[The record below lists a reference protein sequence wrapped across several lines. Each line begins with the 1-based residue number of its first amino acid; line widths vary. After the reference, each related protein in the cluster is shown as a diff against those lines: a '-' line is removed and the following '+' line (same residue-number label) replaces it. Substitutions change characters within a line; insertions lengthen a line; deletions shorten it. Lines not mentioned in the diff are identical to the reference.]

1 MTRFTMYKK
10 LCMAA
15 LAAVSALSKK
25 CVIHELGENG
35 FEVEEMQSATET
47 IYATLL
53 SFYHPNKKS
62 LKYADSLMQGACD
75 IIEENMELGV
85 WPKREI

>member
-1 MTRFTMYKK
+1 MYKK

-25 CVIHELGENG
+25 CVILELGENG